1 MPNPYDDMPRAWVHP
16 HTMVGIRLFV
26 WATVILLCSFFV
38 VLGCAQ

>member
-16 HTMVGIRLFV
+16 HTMVNIRLFV

-38 VLGCAQ
+38 VMGLTQ